1 MNKYYDHKQIEK
13 KWQSAWQEAK
23 AFEVT
28 EDKGRPKY
36 YTLCMFPYPSSQGL
50 HVGHPESYTA
60 VDIVARYMR
69 LKGFNVLN
77 PIGWDAFGLPAENYA
92 IKQGVPPW
100 ETTQK
105 SIDNFRRQIKSF
117 GFSYDWSREVNT
129 SDPSYYKWTQWMFL
143 QMYKHGL
150 AYRAKAKVN
159 WCGSCQ
165 TVLANEQVVDGKCE
179 RCKNEVMQKDLEQ
192 WFFRVTKYAEE
203 LLLDLDKIDWPE
215 PIKAAQRNWIG
226 KSEGAELEFKV
237 KDTDF
242 AIKVFTTR
250 PDTLYGATYMVLAP
264 EHPLVEKLRSQIKN
278 WDEVE
283 NYRQQAQ
290 KKSELQRTDLNK
302 EKTGVEL
309 KGIKAINPA
318 TSEEIPVFIADYVLM
333 SYGTGAIMAVPAHD
347 ERDFEF
353 ARKFGLK
360 IIKVIKPNKQRT
372 VLILHGTG
380 GDSQKNWYPW
390 LKAELEKQG
399 YLVVVPDLPDSDRP
413 DLEKWLNHLQQYVDD
428 LGEDP
433 IIIAH
438 SLGCPTALQFIQR
451 NNLRVDRLFLIAPT
465 HPQMDWQLIEKTHE
479 KEQYDCIVKV
489 TKAGYEARTINN
501 LVKEVHIYLSEDDL
515 YIPFDVIDLFSDL
528 NPVKH
533 FYKDKGHFSQSNGGM
548 LEFPDLLNE
557 ITDQVYEGQGIM
569 INSAE
574 FNGLSNEEA
583 KWKITEKVG
592 GKKKVQYRLRDWLI
606 SRQRF
611 WGAPIPIVYCRHCA
625 SASNQVIEK
634 DGQKYAV
641 VEVPE
646 NDLPV
651 LLPRDVDFKPTGESP
666 LARSQEFHQV
676 KCPRC
681 GAEGEGVR
689 REVDTMD
696 TFVCSSWYFLRYTDP
711 HNDQAPFAQDK
722 VEYWLPVDLYIGG
735 AEHAVLHLL
744 YSRFFVKALRDMGYL
759 KFDEPFLKLRNQG
772 MILGEDGQKMS
783 KSRGNVINPDEVV
796 EEYGADTMRLYEMF
810 MGPLEDTKPWST
822 KGIVGVR
829 RFLEKI
835 WLVVAEW
842 LEQGKPDKTSAELER
857 LFHRTYK
864 KVTEDIEAMKFNTAI
879 SAMMILVN
887 QMAKEKSFKQD
898 LLEKFLIVLS
908 PFAPHLAEE
917 IWHNLGNDSLIALAS
932 WPEWNE
938 ELIKQEEI
946 EIPVQVNGKVRAK
959 IKVPISAAED
969 EVIKLVLDADN
980 VKKHIAGKEVAKQIY
995 VPGKIINLVVK

>member
-1 MNKYYDHKQIEK
+1 MNKYYDHRQIEK
-13 KWQSAWQEAK
+13 KWQGIWDENK
-23 AFEVT
+23 VFEVR
-28 EDKGRPKY
+28 EDKSRPKY

-100 ETTQK
+100 ETTQQ

-159 WCGSCQ
+159 WCDSCQ
-165 TVLANEQVVDGKCE
+165 TVLANEQVIDGKCE
-179 RCKNEVMQKDLEQ
+179 RCKNEVRQKDLEQ

-203 LLLDLDKIDWPE
+203 LLQGLDKIDWPE

-242 AIKVFTTR
+242 VIKVFTTR

-264 EHPLVEKLRSQIKN
+264 EHPLVEKLHSRIDN

-283 NYRQQAQ
+283 KYREETQ

-318 TSEEIPVFIADYVLM
+318 TGAEIPVFIADYVLM

-347 ERDFEF
+347 QRDFEF
-353 ARKFGLK
+353 ARKFKLK
-360 IIKVIKPNKQRT
+360 IIPVISPVDIK
-372 VLILHGTG
+372 TG
-380 GDSQKNWYPW
+380 
-390 LKAELEKQG
+390 ELMRLAGEE
-399 YLVVVPDLPDSDRP
+399 S
-413 DLEKWLNHLQQYVDD
+413 E
-428 LGEDP
+428 EDP
-433 IIIAH
+433 QKII
-438 SLGCPTALQFIQR
+438 
-451 NNLRVDRLFLIAPT
+451 
-465 HPQMDWQLIEKTHE
+465 
-479 KEQYDCIVKV
+479 
-489 TKAGYEARTINN
+489 
-501 LVKEVHIYLSEDDL
+501 ED
-515 YIPFDVIDLFSDL
+515 IHQG
-528 NPVKH
+528 KCC
-533 FYKDKGHFSQSNGGM
+533 
-548 LEFPDLLNE
+548 
-557 ITDQVYEGQGIM
+557 YEGQGTM

-574 FNGLSNEEA
+574 FDGLASEEA
-583 KWKITEKVG
+583 KWKIAEKVG
-592 GKKKVQYRLRDWLI
+592 GKKKIQYRLRDWLI

-611 WGAPIPIVYCRHCA
+611 WGAPIPIVYCQHCA
-625 SASNQVIEK
+625 SGSDQVIEK

-641 VEVPE
+641 VAVAEE
-646 NDLPV
+646 DLPV
-651 LLPRDVDFKPTGESP
+651 KLPHDVDFKPTGESP
-666 LARSQEFHQV
+666 LVHSQEFHQV

-681 GAEGEGVR
+681 GAEGEGVQ

-711 HNDQAPFAQDK
+711 RNDQAPFAQDK
-722 VEYWLPVDLYIGG
+722 VDYWLPVDLYIGG

-829 RFLEKI
+829 RFLEKV

-842 LEQGKPDKTSAELER
+842 LEQGKPDSTSAELER

-887 QMAKEKSFKQD
+887 QMAKEKNFRQD

-917 IWHNLGNDSLIALAS
+917 IWHNLGNDSLIALTS
-932 WPEWNE
+932 WPDWNE
-938 ELIKQEEI
+938 ELIKQDEI

-959 IKVPISAAED
+959 IKAPVGTAEE
-969 EVIKLVLDADN
+969 EVIKLALTVDN
-980 VKKHIAGKEVAKQIY
+980 VKKHIAGKKIIKQIY
-995 VPGKIINLVVK
+995 VPSRIVNIVVGR

>member
-1 MNKYYDHKQIEK
+1 MDKHYDHKQIEK
-13 KWQSAWQEAK
+13 KWQSAWQDSK
-23 AFEVT
+23 VFEVT
-28 EDKGRPKY
+28 EDKDRPKY

-203 LLLDLDKIDWPE
+203 LLQDLDKIDWPE

-347 ERDFEF
+347 QRDFEF
-353 ARKFGLK
+353 AKKYGLPVRQVVRPENRNCIIVHGSNPTREIAEQDPPENLRHWK
-360 IIKVIKPNKQRT
+360 PWLQAQLESIGIKVANELYPEDWKPDYDKWKKVFEKNDINENSILVGHSAGTAFILRWLSENKKKVDKVILVAPSIIKSKKYQNISKLKDFVFDSSLREYFNKLVIFYSDDDSENFIKSAERIHSILGGKLIELKGRGHFTIEDNPNNKEF
-372 VLILHGTG
+372 
-380 GDSQKNWYPW
+380 P
-390 LKAELEKQG
+390 EL
-399 YLVVVPDLPDSDRP
+399 
-413 DLEKWLNHLQQYVDD
+413 LE
-428 LGEDP
+428 E
-433 IIIAH
+433 I
-438 SLGCPTALQFIQR
+438 
-451 NNLRVDRLFLIAPT
+451 LRVDS
-465 HPQMDWQLIEKTHE
+465 
-479 KEQYDCIVKV
+479 C
-489 TKAGYEARTINN
+489 
-501 LVKEVHIYLSEDDL
+501 
-515 YIPFDVIDLFSDL
+515 
-528 NPVKH
+528 
-533 FYKDKGHFSQSNGGM
+533 
-548 LEFPDLLNE
+548 
-557 ITDQVYEGQGIM
+557 YEGQGIM

-574 FNGLSNEEA
+574 FNRLSNEEA

-611 WGAPIPIVYCRHCA
+611 WGAPIPIVYCRNCA
-625 SASNQVIEK
+625 SDSDQVIEK

-917 IWHNLGNDSLIALAS
+917 IWRSLGNDSLIALTS

-959 IKVPISAAED
+959 IKVPADTADD
-969 EVIKLVLDADN
+969 EVIKLALDADN
-980 VKKHIAGKEVAKQIY
+980 VKKHIAGKEVVKQIY
-995 VPGKIINLVVK
+995 VPGKIVNIVVR

>member
-1 MNKYYDHKQIEK
+1 MDKYYDHKQIEK
-13 KWQSAWQEAK
+13 RWQSVWEESK
-23 AFEVT
+23 VFVVT
-28 EDKGRPKY
+28 EDKDKPKY

-150 AYRAKAKVN
+150 AYRSKAKVN
-159 WCGSCQ
+159 WCASCQ
-165 TVLANEQVVDGKCE
+165 TVLANEQVIDGRCE
-179 RCKNEVMQKDLEQ
+179 RCKNEVVQKDLEQ

-215 PIKAAQRNWIG
+215 PIKSAQRNWIG

-237 KDTDF
+237 KDTELT
-242 AIKVFTTR
+242 IKVFTTR

-264 EHPLVEKLRSQIKN
+264 EHPLVEKLRSRIDN
-278 WDEVE
+278 WQEVE
-283 NYRQQAQ
+283 NYRQEVQ

-302 EKTGVEL
+302 EKDGREL

-318 TSEEIPVFIADYVLM
+318 TGEEIPVFIADYVLM

-347 ERDFEF
+347 QRDFEF
-353 ARKFGLK
+353 ARDFNLPVKQ
-360 IIKVIKPNKQRT
+360 VIDPLSDEELYNNFFSYSFNYAVLEGEDAEETKNKQIKEMRRLLAEGNACYT
-372 VLILHGTG
+372 GKGT
-380 GDSQKNWYPW
+380 
-390 LKAELEKQG
+390 
-399 YLVVVPDLPDSDRP
+399 
-413 DLEKWLNHLQQYVDD
+413 
-428 LGEDP
+428 
-433 IIIAH
+433 
-438 SLGCPTALQFIQR
+438 
-451 NNLRVDRLFLIAPT
+451 
-465 HPQMDWQLIEKTHE
+465 
-479 KEQYDCIVKV
+479 
-489 TKAGYEARTINN
+489 
-501 LVKEVHIYLSEDDL
+501 
-515 YIPFDVIDLFSDL
+515 
-528 NPVKH
+528 
-533 FYKDKGHFSQSNGGM
+533 
-548 LEFPDLLNE
+548 
-557 ITDQVYEGQGIM
+557 M

-574 FNGLSNEEA
+574 FDGLANEEA
-583 KWKITEKVG
+583 KWKITAKVG
-592 GKKKVQYRLRDWLI
+592 GRKKIQYRLRDWLI

-611 WGAPIPIVYCRHCA
+611 WGAPIPIVYCQHCA
-625 SASNQVIEK
+625 EDSDQVIEK
-634 DGQKYAV
+634 DGHKYAV
-641 VEVPE
+641 VPVPE
-646 NDLPV
+646 EDLPV
-651 LLPRDVDFKPTGESP
+651 KLPRDVDFKPTGESP
-666 LARSQEFHQV
+666 LVHSQEFHQV

-681 GAEGEGVR
+681 GASGKEVR

-842 LEQGKPDKTSAELER
+842 LEQGKPGNTSAELER

-887 QMAKEKSFKQD
+887 QMAKEKSFRQD

-917 IWHNLGNDSLIALAS
+917 IWHNLGNDNLIALVK
-932 WPEWNE
+932 WPEWDE
-938 ELIKQEEI
+938 DLIRQEEI

-959 IKVPISAAED
+959 IKVPAGAAED
-969 EVIKLVLDADN
+969 EVIKLALSADN
-980 VKKHIAGKEVAKQIY
+980 VKKHIAGKEVVKQIY
-995 VPGKIINLVVK
+995 VPSKIVNLVVR

>member
-1 MNKYYDHKQIEK
+1 MDKHYDHKSIEK
-13 KWQSAWQEAK
+13 KWQNVWEENK
-23 AFEVT
+23 IFEVT
-28 EDKGRPKY
+28 EDKSKPKY

-143 QMYKHGL
+143 QMYKHDL
-150 AYRAKAKVN
+150 AYRSKAKVN
-159 WCGSCQ
+159 WCDSCQ

-179 RCKNEVMQKDLEQ
+179 RCKNEVRQKDLEQ

-203 LLLDLDKIDWPE
+203 LLADLDKIDWPE

-242 AIKVFTTR
+242 SIKVFTTR

-264 EHPLVEKLRSQIKN
+264 EHPLVEKLHSQIDN

-283 NYRQQAQ
+283 KYREETQ

-318 TSEEIPVFIADYVLM
+318 TGKEIPVFIADYVLM

-353 ARKFGLK
+353 AQKF
-360 IIKVIKPNKQRT
+360 
-372 VLILHGTG
+372 
-380 GDSQKNWYPW
+380 
-390 LKAELEKQG
+390 
-399 YLVVVPDLPDSDRP
+399 DLPVVAVIIPNEDQLAEFIKRKAIAEGPEEVKDNI
-413 DLEKWLNHLQQYVDD
+413 LEGK
-428 LGEDP
+428 
-433 IIIAH
+433 I
-438 SLGCPTALQFIQR
+438 C
-451 NNLRVDRLFLIAPT
+451 
-465 HPQMDWQLIEKTHE
+465 
-479 KEQYDCIVKV
+479 YDGSG
-489 TKAGYEARTINN
+489 T
-501 LVKEVHIYLSEDDL
+501 
-515 YIPFDVIDLFSDL
+515 
-528 NPVKH
+528 
-533 FYKDKGHFSQSNGGM
+533 
-548 LEFPDLLNE
+548 
-557 ITDQVYEGQGIM
+557 M

-574 FNGLSNEEA
+574 FDGLASEEA

-592 GKKKVQYRLRDWLI
+592 GQKKIQYRLRDWLI

-611 WGAPIPIVYCRHCA
+611 WGAPIPIVYCQYCA
-625 SASNQVIEK
+625 DDSNQIVEK
-634 DGQKYAV
+634 DGKKYAAV
-641 VEVPE
+641 PVPE
-646 NDLPV
+646 KDLPV

-666 LARSQEFHQV
+666 LVHSQEFHQV

-681 GAEGEGVR
+681 GAEGEGVM

-744 YSRFFVKALRDMGYL
+744 YSRFFVKALRDMEHL

-796 EEYGADTMRLYEMF
+796 QEYGADTMRLYEMF
-810 MGPLEDTKPWST
+810 MGPLEDAKPWST
-822 KGIVGVR
+822 TGIMGVR

-835 WLVVAEW
+835 WLVAAEW
-842 LEQGKPDKTSAELER
+842 LDQGRPSDTSAELER

-887 QMAKEKSFKQD
+887 QMAKEKKFRQD
-898 LLEKFLIVLS
+898 LLERFLIVLS

-917 IWHNLGNDSLIALAS
+917 IWHNLGNDNFIALAK
-932 WPEWNE
+932 WPEWDE
-938 ELIKQEEI
+938 ELIREEEI

-959 IKVPISAAED
+959 IRVPAGTAEG
-969 EVIKLVLDADN
+969 EVIKLALGADN
-980 VKKHIAGKEVAKQIY
+980 VKKHIADKKIIKQIY
-995 VPGKIINLVVK
+995 IPGKIVNIVVGSE